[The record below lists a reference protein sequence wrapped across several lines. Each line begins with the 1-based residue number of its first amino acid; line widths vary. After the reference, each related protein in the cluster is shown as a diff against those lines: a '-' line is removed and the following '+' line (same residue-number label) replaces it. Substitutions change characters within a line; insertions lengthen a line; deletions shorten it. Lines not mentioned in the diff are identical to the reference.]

1 MAGGSCPRSF
11 RCRPCPAMGTKTGD
25 DPKLRT
31 AQSRN
36 QPAQGHA
43 PDRDRV
49 SWSLSRWPDY
59 PCTKCRR
66 PIQHLDGYGVIIPI
80 CRHHGSFGSIRPESE
95 EGSRCAFRGKAGAA
109 PATVSSEP
117 APDHATGAA
126 RHWEG
131 RQGQRPASQ
140 ETCRDDDDEPRAG
153 CPGGAPGNA
162 ALSPQGSMRPGLP
175 RPQQHGEQMQPS
187 FTTRPAEA
195 GAAVRSTARAAAS
208 RRQGRAR

>member
-1 MAGGSCPRSF
+1 MAGRSCPRSF
-11 RCRPCPAMGTKTGD
+11 RCRPCLAMGTKAGGR
-25 DPKLRT
+25 PE
-31 AQSRN
+31 SRSAIP
-36 QPAQGHA
+36 QPARPVPCPGSGSGFVVPAQAAG
-43 PDRDRV
+43 
-49 SWSLSRWPDY
+49 LS
-59 PCTKCRR
+59 CTKCRR
-66 PIQHLDGYGVIIPI
+66 SAQYLDGYGAVIPI

-126 RHWEG
+126 RHREG

-187 FTTRPAEA
+187 FTTRPAKA